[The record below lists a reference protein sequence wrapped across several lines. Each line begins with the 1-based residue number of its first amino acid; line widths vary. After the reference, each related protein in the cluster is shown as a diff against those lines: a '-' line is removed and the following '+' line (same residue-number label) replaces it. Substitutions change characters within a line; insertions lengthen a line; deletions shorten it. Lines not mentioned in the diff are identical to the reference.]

1 MELLRLLV
9 GGAQR
14 DGEGRRCAAVVSCA
28 DDERAAVGSGD
39 RAGNRKAEACVRA
52 DDLQIPLILGRVR
65 RAADPAAGLCRVV
78 HLDDGNGSGTDETE
92 GNDRGLRRV
101 AHSVCNQIV
110 NRAREPAPVRPDVD
124 GFIRKRQRK
133 RVLAGLTEGLG
144 HRIQLLH
151 KSAQLD
157 LLQPHRE
164 ASLHGGGHL
173 RQIAHQPQQ
182 LVKALVEPRHGAA
195 DPGVLHLLEHG
206 KKRGRHGKHIRQ
218 RRAHGLRDVQERIGR
233 DMRAVPVLVGDIE
246 RAVQIAAAGRGCEKV
261 SQPELHAAVLLQHN
275 LRQFHRRVDPT
286 GRCRMVRVGHLPILQ
301 ENYRLR
307 KCVKQFNLKIRCV
320 LHPKA
325 SLGFL
330 KLPHALA

>member
-1 MELLRLLV
+1 M
-9 GGAQR
+9 GP
-14 DGEGRRCAAVVSCA
+14 
-28 DDERAAVGSGD
+28 GD
-39 RAGNRKAEACVRA
+39 RTGDRKAEACVRA
-52 DDLQIPLILGRVR
+52 DDLQVPLLLGRVR
-65 RAADPAAGLCRVV
+65 RAADPAAGLRRVV

-110 NRAREPAPVRPDVD
+110 DCAREPSPVRPDVD

-133 RVLAGLTEGLG
+133 RMIAGLTEGLG

-182 LVKALVEPRHGAA
+182 LIKALVEPRHGAA
-195 DPGVLHLLEHG
+195 DPGGLHLLEHG
-206 KKRGRHGKHIRQ
+206 KKRGRHGKHICQ

-261 SQPELHAAVLLQHN
+261 SQPELRAAVLLQYD
-275 LRQFHRRVDPT
+275 LRPVHRRVDPT

-325 SLGFL
+325 SLDFL